1 MAIIIPITVF
11 LLFFLFKRRLGSP
24 SLASIAGA
32 LIYNLFIEDITHLT
46 SSFMTSIP
54 VSYIQFFA
62 LCFLILLLPF
72 ILYLRQ
78 PHSHSTGL
86 LYIIKCLSLT
96 SFIFILLAPQLQL
109 FLPFDQISTNILHT
123 ITPFYKLIMLIC
135 SIFAYI
141 DILFSQKEV

>member
-1 MAIIIPITVF
+1 MAIIVPIALF
-11 LLFFLFKRRLGSP
+11 LLFYLLRRHLGSP

-32 LIYNLFIEDITHLT
+32 LIYNLFIEDIAHLA
-46 SSFMTSIP
+46 SSFTPTIP
-54 VSYIQFFA
+54 ISYVQFFT
-62 LCFLILLLPF
+62 LSLLTLLLPF

-78 PHSHSTGL
+78 PHSSSTGL
-86 LYIIKCLSLT
+86 FYIIECLGLT

-123 ITPFYKLIMLIC
+123 ITPFYRLTILAC
-135 SIFAYI
+135 AVFAYI